1 MMISSNE
8 RNAISKAQAMGGPA
22 VVRRI
27 SHGVHQVPSATEADA
42 YYTVTGRAMDASDH
56 TCDCPA
62 GQHGRVCWH
71 IAAVR
76 LARLR
81 AEALKQAKR
90 LAERQ
95 PAVVVA
101 LPGERIARASAT
113 LRING
118 VEYRGIGRNLIDAI
132 GNAQVAS

>member
-1 MMISSNE
+1 MLNTSE
-8 RNAISKAQAMGGPA
+8 RNAIGKAQAMGGAA

-27 SHGVHQVPSATEADA
+27 SRGEYQVPSATEADA
-42 YYTVTGRAMDASDH
+42 FYTVTGTAMDASDH

-62 GQHGRVCWH
+62 GMHGRACWH

-76 LARLR
+76 LARVR

-95 PAVVVA
+95 PAAVAA
-101 LPGERIARASAT
+101 LPGERIAKATAT

-118 VEYRGIGRNLIDAI
+118 IKYRGEGRNLIDAI
-132 GNAQVAS
+132 GNAQAAA

>member
-1 MMISSNE
+1 MLNTSE
-8 RNAISKAQAMGGPA
+8 RNAISKAQQMGGAA

-27 SHGVHQVPSATEADA
+27 SHGVYQVPSATEADA
-42 YYTVTGRAMDASDH
+42 FYTVTGTAMDASDH

-62 GQHGRVCWH
+62 GLHGRACWH

-76 LARLR
+76 LARVR

-95 PAVVVA
+95 PAAVAA
-101 LPGERIARASAT
+101 LPGEGIAKATATFRIGS
-113 LRING
+113 
-118 VEYRGIGRNLIDAI
+118 VEFTGHGRNALDAL
-132 GNAQVAS
+132 GNAQVAV